1 MDNINFEGVRD
12 DSKSKTS
19 FLIFSIVREGGKSI
33 VEVPV
38 ENMVATRIMSYIRKI
53 VPPYT
58 KPVERGNQEP

>member
-1 MDNINFEGVRD
+1 MEKINFEGTRD

-19 FLIFSIVREGGKSI
+19 FLIFSIDREDGKSF

-38 ENMVATRIMSYIRKI
+38 ENMVATRVMSYIRKL

-58 KPVERGNQEP
+58 KPVERGNEGP